1 MSEEIL
7 NHDTDENLADFITE
21 SDRVYDI
28 KEVVTEK
35 LIDAMTPGFMVEF
48 DPDEAEFAGA
58 FVEDA
63 LSEEDALESAYDLA
77 HDR

>member
-21 SDRVYDI
+21 SDRIYNI
-28 KEVVTEK
+28 KEVVAEK
-35 LIDAMTPGFMVEF
+35 LTDAMTPGFMVEF

-63 LSEEDALESAYDLA
+63 LSEEDALESAYDPS